1 MAPCAAA
8 AEPDTAAAYS
18 SSDTSDGEHGAAGR
32 RYIRLPCGCIC
43 IGEASVNGSSVRAGD
58 ATGRVVWGAS
68 EELADWCCRERRPQQ
83 LLASFSSAVELGA
96 GCGLVSIALAK
107 LGLHVVSTDGD
118 TCATKLIQRNA
129 SRNGVEATRLR
140 ALQYA
145 WESETQLEEVLQAVG
160 RGGRCSEV
168 LVASDVI
175 YSSDDTSFAPLE
187 AALRALI
194 GRGGCR
200 LVVMCWR
207 VRNGNEE
214 RFLSR
219 LADLGR
225 ARIAWRSHGLSCAD
239 SVPADG
245 SDDMTAWRK
254 AHAGSWAIGTLEVGS
269 DELGRDADGGVYDG
283 EWKAG
288 DMDGRRTPAGT
299 STLRA
304 GAAEFVPGSL
314 PEILERAG
322 LPQGAPRSKKERKA
336 AAAAARSVACVA
348 VAAVEAVLTEE
359 ECGGVASI
367 GLV

>member
-1 MAPCAAA
+1 MARPAPCAAA

-145 WESETQLEEVLQAVG
+145 WESETQLEEVLHSLEVTVRPWLSHRLSIALSPTTLPAGPVAHG
-160 RGGRCSEV
+160 GGR
-168 LVASDVI
+168 
-175 YSSDDTSFAPLE
+175 T
-187 AALRALI
+187 
-194 GRGGCR
+194 
-200 LVVMCWR
+200 
-207 VRNGNEE
+207 
-214 RFLSR
+214 
-219 LADLGR
+219 
-225 ARIAWRSHGLSCAD
+225 
-239 SVPADG
+239 
-245 SDDMTAWRK
+245 
-254 AHAGSWAIGTLEVGS
+254 
-269 DELGRDADGGVYDG
+269 
-283 EWKAG
+283 
-288 DMDGRRTPAGT
+288 
-299 STLRA
+299 
-304 GAAEFVPGSL
+304 
-314 PEILERAG
+314 
-322 LPQGAPRSKKERKA
+322 
-336 AAAAARSVACVA
+336 
-348 VAAVEAVLTEE
+348 
-359 ECGGVASI
+359 
-367 GLV
+367 